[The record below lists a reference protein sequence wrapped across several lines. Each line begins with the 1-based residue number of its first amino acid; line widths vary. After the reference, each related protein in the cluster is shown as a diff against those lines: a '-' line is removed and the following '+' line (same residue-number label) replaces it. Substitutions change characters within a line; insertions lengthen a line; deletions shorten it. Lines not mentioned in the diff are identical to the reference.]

1 MADSHAYL
9 QERELESNLLAA
21 QSKIPLQERG
31 FKSINALKSKTHK
44 LIQYHRWEKFSTTL
58 TKSVYLPIV
67 QEFYSALKEVD
78 TSRPIEVPWMMF
90 FARGKEM
97 TISPAEIVMY
107 YDVPLYIYDFVQRTD
122 LMFFPRE
129 NMNGIIK
136 LLTDKTSEW
145 KIIVPAL
152 RNIHMPTSKGAD
164 GTAMSCPS
172 TKQVS
177 NLETEFGPIFEDY
190 ARKNGLK
197 LPLFP
202 IAKYEVVTES
212 SKVKKERELEKVEDL
227 KENLEKDPEEES
239 KGKQYKADEAPN
251 PTFD

>member
-21 QSKIPLQERG
+21 QSKILLQERG

-136 LLTDKTSEW
+136 LLTDKT
-145 KIIVPAL
+145 I
-152 RNIHMPTSKGAD
+152 
-164 GTAMSCPS
+164 
-172 TKQVS
+172 
-177 NLETEFGPIFEDY
+177 GPIFEDY